1 MEASWDIFV
10 VVSSAYNADVN
21 PKDQKVVQSNP
32 RSIKDPWCIAPC
44 CVLKKS
50 GDQTTTS
57 GAPFVAQNIVMKSL
71 ISSWIYRDVNQR
83 RRERAR
89 HKSKGLLTKAILVC
103 FEAAWAEVTQRYAS
117 VRGALRDRPEGLR
130 MRLKK
135 KYYWWVIQTKFRQ
148 RFNKPRS
155 KPISVRPPVIF

>member
-1 MEASWDIFV
+1 MEASWDIFL
-10 VVSSAYNADVN
+10 VVSSAYNVNVN

-57 GAPFVAQNIVMKSL
+57 GAPFLAQNIVTISL

-89 HKSKGLLTKAILVC
+89 HKSKGKTILVC

-117 VRGALRDRPEGLR
+117 GRGALRDRPERLR
-130 MRLKK
+130 MRLKH
-135 KYYWWVIQTKFRQ
+135 YGLVIQTKFRQ
-148 RFNKPRS
+148 RFNKTA
-155 KPISVRPPVIF
+155 V